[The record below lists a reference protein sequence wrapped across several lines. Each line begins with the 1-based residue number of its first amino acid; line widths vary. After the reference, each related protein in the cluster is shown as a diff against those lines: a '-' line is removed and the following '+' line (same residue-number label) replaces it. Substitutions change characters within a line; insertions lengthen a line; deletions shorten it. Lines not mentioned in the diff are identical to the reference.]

1 MRAKDFIIEDTEED
15 LTEIEN
21 FPAYQFVGG
30 KSMLDKR
37 RLPAKRNLQPLLGGT
52 NLLYAVDQDRHGQR
66 VVIVEPGVPTVSNP
80 QVVAALYLDTVDY
93 LPNTVQVTSITVDE
107 DYRGRGLAKALYGIV
122 FTKMRKNL
130 LSGDAQTPGGKRNW
144 MSLVNMP
151 GVQVKGL
158 VRIDN
163 DIFDLN
169 RNRVSSNYQKYIDQ
183 TIDQI
188 MELGGQFF
196 HKDNDFSYWLF
207 DVVPG
212 KGQLQ
217 PYVQNSISKL
227 YGYDARNL
235 LLATWNKGLN
245 ESQQDLAEDNPDYD
259 EDRYLKSDPG
269 TPLSFPKGTTLVN
282 VSDVYDWYKL
292 GMAVS
297 DLDDADP
304 RTFNKGVP
312 HTVFAFG
319 SEEEEHKMIPLLK
332 RLGFSLHDIDSPEDY
347 AKAIRAD
354 EAIAHLEEM
363 VSRQVINDDENQRAG
378 PMTPIDPVKLAQ
390 LNQKINTDQADS
402 TLPSSMDWTQ
412 QIGNTGGD
420 AEGWQKA
427 QGRVGDVNIGLAADY
442 NHPQSN
448 FAQQRGINLGYGPA
462 SVNIGDRGAVSG
474 SYNIPVGKDSSV
486 SLSASGQKEFG
497 LTGIGAQYQNQSG
510 FSAGVN
516 QPNFPGEKPQFNVGY
531 SAKFEDAESEVAES
545 TSPSITVK
553 DAKRA
558 LLAMGFEPTG
568 RGKGSHDVWKD
579 SSGLLFT
586 IPVHGKDLEYGVA
599 KTLLKLIRSRQTEL
613 DEMAGSINVGIS
625 QYLAK
630 RGYQYL
636 GGGIDKQAYLESST
650 GQVLI
655 VFGYRKEYSEF
666 SPDQRMF
673 INWINYCNKNKNN
686 PHLPRFSGFETFQF
700 QGKNYIQAR
709 MEALRELPDEVGYLV
724 GNIEEVT
731 MQMGRGNFD
740 RAMKILTGYAQ
751 DSSYEGDQP
760 LWYEVKDSINF
771 LGGPEAAKNLLK
783 TVKTVQQF
791 ARKHNYSID
800 LHRGNYMQRPDGTI
814 VVNDPFVIWERNL

>member
-1 MRAKDFIIEDTEED
+1 MRAYEFIT
-15 LTEIEN
+15 
-21 FPAYQFVGG
+21 
-30 KSMLDKR
+30 
-37 RLPAKRNLQPLLGGT
+37 
-52 NLLYAVDQDRHGQR
+52 
-66 VVIVEPGVPTVSNP
+66 
-80 QVVAALYLDTVDY
+80 
-93 LPNTVQVTSITVDE
+93 
-107 DYRGRGLAKALYGIV
+107 
-122 FTKMRKNL
+122 
-130 LSGDAQTPGGKRNW
+130 
-144 MSLVNMP
+144 
-151 GVQVKGL
+151 
-158 VRIDN
+158 
-163 DIFDLN
+163 
-169 RNRVSSNYQKYIDQ
+169 
-183 TIDQI
+183 
-188 MELGGQFF
+188 
-196 HKDNDFSYWLF
+196 
-207 DVVPG
+207 
-212 KGQLQ
+212 
-217 PYVQNSISKL
+217 
-227 YGYDARNL
+227 
-235 LLATWNKGLN
+235 
-245 ESQQDLAEDNPDYD
+245 EDNPDYD

-269 TPLSFPKGTTLVN
+269 TPLNFPKGTTLVN

-347 AKAIRAD
+347 EKAIRAD

-363 VSRQVINDDENQRAG
+363 VRLQILNDDSE
-378 PMTPIDPVKLAQ
+378 
-390 LNQKINTDQADS
+390 
-402 TLPSSMDWTQ
+402 LPDLGKDTWSGGGSEFNPDWTQ
-412 QIGNTGGD
+412 QIGIDAGQGYQRASGNLPGGVNLSIAAD
-420 AEGWQKA
+420 TPGPTTAFMPQRG
-427 QGRVGDVNIGLAADY
+427 VNIAK
-442 NHPQSN
+442 
-448 FAQQRGINLGYGPA
+448 GPA
-462 SVNIGDRGAVSG
+462 SLYLGDRGAVAG
-474 SYNIPVGKDSSV
+474 SYNIPIDDKSSV
-486 SLSASGQKEFG
+486 SLSASGQKDFG
-497 LTGIGAQYQNQSG
+497 VTGVGAQYQRGG

-516 QPNFPGEKPQFNVGY
+516 QPNYPGAKPQFNVGY
-531 SAKFEDAESEVAES
+531 STQFEDAE
-545 TSPSITVK
+545 
-553 DAKRA
+553 
-558 LLAMGFEPTG
+558 
-568 RGKGSHDVWKD
+568 
-579 SSGLLFT
+579 
-586 IPVHGKDLEYGVA
+586 LE
-599 KTLLKLIRSRQTEL
+599 
-613 DEMAGSINVGIS
+613 EMAGSINVGIS

-673 INWINYCNKNKNN
+673 INWINYCNKNKDN

-731 MQMGRGNFD
+731 LQMGRGNFD

-771 LGGPEAAKNLLK
+771 LGGAEAAKNLLK

-800 LHRGNYMQRPDGTI
+800 LHRGNYMARSDGTI
-814 VVNDPFVIWERNL
+814 VVNDPFVLWERNL